1 MMTVER
7 AEILHDELYGIKY
20 EVLGCGNP
28 EIYHQLSRL
37 IQVVDEILMTMPKIE
52 PIEENDI

>member
-7 AEILHDELYGIKY
+7 AMVLHDELCDIKY

-28 EIYHQLSRL
+28 EIFHQINRL
-37 IQVVDEILMTMPKIE
+37 IQVVDEILAYMPKE
-52 PIEENDI
+52 PDEELS